1 MVTELIGAADGGASA
16 EEDTM
21 HQVPMRAAALQYT
34 RQHQAQTAAEQGRLL
49 DPRPARSRRSLR
61 SLLPLARPAVTGRRP
76 ARQAQARR
84 SSAAAAKI

>member
-21 HQVPMRAAALQYT
+21 HQVTMRAAALQYT
-34 RQHQAQTAAEQGRLL
+34 RQHQAQAAAERARLLGQGR
-49 DPRPARSRRSLR
+49 RPHRLRAR
-61 SLLPLARPAVTGRRP
+61 LPLASRGAVTRWG
-76 ARQAQARR
+76 QARR